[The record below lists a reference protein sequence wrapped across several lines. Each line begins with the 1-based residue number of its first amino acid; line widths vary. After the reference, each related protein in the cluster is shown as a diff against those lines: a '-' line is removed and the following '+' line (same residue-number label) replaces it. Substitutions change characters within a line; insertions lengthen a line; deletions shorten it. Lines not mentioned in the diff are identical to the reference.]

1 MTFVPLI
8 STSQDLSVN
17 LDYLPSKPNY
27 VVMNNTPWFG
37 LYLEEIILDY
47 VLVSIINLLKH
58 SLYRSL
64 ANMLLHVDVSSIT
77 VTKDPGMSPIGLMIV
92 LG

>member
-1 MTFVPLI
+1 
-8 STSQDLSVN
+8 
-17 LDYLPSKPNY
+17 
-27 VVMNNTPWFG
+27 
-37 LYLEEIILDY
+37 LDY